1 MKKMILPN
9 NLELFYLGK
18 EETEFI
24 YKEIFIEKEYLK
36 HCITI
41 NDKDCIFDVGAN
53 IGLFSIFLSTLQKQF
68 NIFAFEPVKPI
79 FDVLKANV
87 NLHSVSNIS
96 LYNHGLGTENISAK
110 TFTFYPNMAGN
121 STSKPWE
128 KVNQRAVMNTAL
140 NQDIVDYFFQSQ
152 EVKCEIKTLSSVIN
166 SLAIKTIHLL
176 KIDVEGEEYEV
187 LNGINQSDWNK
198 IQQIVLEVQD
208 TEGRISKIQTL
219 LENQGFRIIIDP
231 NNMIPST
238 LKMFNMYAIR
248 A

>member
-1 MKKMILPN
+1 M
-9 NLELFYLGK
+9 
-18 EETEFI
+18 
-24 YKEIFIEKEYLK
+24 
-36 HCITI
+36 
-41 NDKDCIFDVGAN
+41 
-53 IGLFSIFLSTLQKQF
+53 
-68 NIFAFEPVKPI
+68 
-79 FDVLKANV
+79 
-87 NLHSVSNIS
+87 
-96 LYNHGLGTENISAK
+96 
-110 TFTFYPNMAGN
+110 
-121 STSKPWE
+121 
-128 KVNQRAVMNTAL
+128 
-140 NQDIVDYFFQSQ
+140 
-152 EVKCEIKTLSSVIN
+152 
-166 SLAIKTIHLL
+166 